1 MSSVSKK
8 GVGVWRGKA
17 LNGRGQLQPLVSFQ
31 VSVTVG
37 VEATEQLRQAAGFLL
52 SSSREPT
59 HLSAPPMMQSFG
71 TTSQVGNPTSP
82 GVLRSALPLEAWES
96 ESPAW
101 RSFSH
106 SLTCSPSLIAEL
118 KAGPPSARQVYTAE
132 RCPSFLTEPH
142 ASVWPLLTPSLP
154 F

>member
-1 MSSVSKK
+1 MNSVSKK

-37 VEATEQLRQAAGFLL
+37 VGATEQLRQAAGFLL
-52 SSSREPT
+52 SSSQQPT

-118 KAGPPSARQVYTAE
+118 KPGPPSARQVYTAE

-142 ASVWPLLTPSLP
+142 AGVWPLLTPSLP